1 MSQVRQSALAR
12 ADLIQIW
19 VDIALDNQAAA
30 DRVYDRLEAR
40 VNILER
46 FPEAGMA
53 RPDIAKDARVLVE
66 SPYLILYRL
75 VSEGVQIVRV
85 LHGARDIDDSLF
97 SEGIE

>member
-1 MSQVRQSALAR
+1 MSQVRQSAFAR

-53 RPDIAKDARVLVE
+53 RPDIAKDAMVLVE

>member
-19 VDIALDNQAAA
+19 VEIALDNQAAA

-66 SPYLILYRL
+66 SPYIILYRL

>member
-1 MSQVRQSALAR
+1 MEVRHSALAR

-30 DRVYDRLEAR
+30 DRVYERLEAR
-40 VNILER
+40 VKILER

-53 RPDIAKDARVLVE
+53 RPDIAKEARVLVE

-75 VSEGVQIVRV
+75 VSGGVQIVRV

>member
-19 VDIALDNQAAA
+19 VDVALDSQAAA

-40 VNILER
+40 VKILER